1 MARGDEGEGQ
11 ALLKRGEVA
20 VMGADACW
28 WWCSVAPVAKD
39 AAMVS

>member
-11 ALLKRGEVA
+11 ALLKRGEGA
-20 VMGADACW
+20 VMGADACCC
-28 WWCSVAPVAKD
+28 CSAAPVARD